1 MNRRAIA
8 ALALLLAIA
17 APLRADFGAIVHAVE
32 SRYHVHQ
39 SGPPFVFGLVRFA
52 VWIVHPE
59 GVYDLQLATYE
70 NTSFGDAREIADL
83 VRHNA
88 GEEYQPM
95 VQTWSNRTG
104 ECTFI
109 FAHPVGRDRV
119 SMLIFAHDRDDTTIV
134 RVVVSMDK
142 FSEAVHR
149 PKHAVASLR

>member
-1 MNRRAIA
+1 MRRWIA
-8 ALALLLAIA
+8 ALALLIVA
-17 APLRADFGAIVHAVE
+17 APLRADFGAVVRAVE

-39 SGPPFVFGLVRFA
+39 SGGVPLMGLVRFA

-70 NTSFGDAREIADL
+70 KTSFGNAREIADL
-83 VRHNA
+83 VRLNA
-88 GEEYQPM
+88 GEYRPM

-109 FAHPVGRDRV
+109 FARPAGGDRV
-119 SMLIFAHDRDDTTIV
+119 SMLIFAHDNDDTTIV
-134 RVVVSMDK
+134 KVVVSLDK
-142 FSEAVHR
+142 FAETVHR